1 MSDRKEKSTWEVGR
15 WSPGDHCV
23 IGWTALPEP
32 PSYAAQYRKVAEVYD
47 KADVPKLAAA
57 PELYEALEDLMSAMD
72 DVLYNADRVPDCI
85 VAVAQDEMDKAKAA
99 LKKARGEK

>member
-1 MSDRKEKSTWEVGR
+1 MNDRKEKSSWEVGS

-23 IGWTALPEP
+23 IEWTSLPEP
-32 PSYAAQYRKVAEVYD
+32 PLFAAQYRKVAEVYD
-47 KADVPKLAAA
+47 QEDVPMVSAA
-57 PELYEALEDLMSAMD
+57 PEMYEALEDLMSAMD

-99 LKKARGEK
+99 LKKARGEA